1 MLYVLLVLVLGSTLL
16 FAGGAGE
23 KEAKVVDPNAP
34 ITLTVWCWDP
44 MFNIYAMEEAA
55 KIYKDIKPN
64 VTINVVETPWN
75 DLQQKLITS
84 LSANATENLPDI
96 ILMQDNAIQ
105 KNVMTY
111 PEAYV
116 PSMGRLTSASL
127 HSSRLM

>member
-116 PSMGRLTSASL
+116 PSMED
-127 HSSRLM
+127 